1 MPSGR
6 ARRAET
12 PTATSDAESA
22 AAPKEEDVFFP
33 DTETTP
39 RGKNDRLA
47 QVLTA
52 TGANGLAILS
62 IKRLEIGGT
71 GWLITCRT

>member
-1 MPSGR
+1 MPPAR
-6 ARRAET
+6 ARRAERA
-12 PTATSDAESA
+12 TATAEEESA
-22 AAPKEEDVFFP
+22 AAPREEDVFFP

-52 TGANGLAILS
+52 TSANRLAILS